1 MENKNVL
8 VTGGA
13 GFIGSHVVERLD
25 DIGATVLTIDNCF
38 AGSESLVPDGVQLK
52 QIDIRDDELKAIV
65 TEFDPDAIV
74 HLAAIHYIPYC
85 NANPEETFQ
94 VNVMG
99 TRNLLSVAREVPGL
113 EKMIFASSAAVYPPR
128 DGANSESSQTGAMDI
143 YGETKLVGE
152 DLAELFHAQT
162 GVPTAAARLFNVY
175 GPNETNE
182 HLIPAILKQV
192 RDGERQI
199 GLGNLSPKRDFIHVS
214 DVSSAI
220 TTLLRDFDSSFRA
233 YNVGTGTEYSVRE
246 VVEKTSEALGEE
258 IEIVQDEDRV
268 RESDRPH
275 LKADVSRLREEFNWE
290 PEVDFVTGLRNLLDE
305 EQVVVK

>member
-13 GFIGSHVVERLD
+13 GFIGSHVVEKLD

-38 AGSESLVPDGVQLK
+38 AGSGSLVRDGVQLE
-52 QIDIRDDELKAIV
+52 QIDIRDDDLKAIV

-128 DGANSESSQTGAMDI
+128 DGANSESSQAGPMDI

-152 DLAELFHAQT
+152 DLAQLFHAQT

-175 GPNETNE
+175 GSNETNE

-192 RDGERQI
+192 RDGKRQI
-199 GLGNLSPKRDFIHVS
+199 ELGNLSPKRDFIHVS

-246 VVEKTSEALGEE
+246 VVEKTSEALSEE